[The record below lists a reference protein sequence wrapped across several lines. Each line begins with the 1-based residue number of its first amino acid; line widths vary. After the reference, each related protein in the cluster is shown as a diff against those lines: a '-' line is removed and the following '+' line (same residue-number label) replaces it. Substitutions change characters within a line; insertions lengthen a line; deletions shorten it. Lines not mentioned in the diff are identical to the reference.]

1 MLKYQIYITIEILN
15 YTLTIDTETLLD
27 AFAFD
32 ILHFL
37 DNISVRIKTTFCLFY
52 VSTLSES

>member
-1 MLKYQIYITIEILN
+1 MLKYQSYITIELRNIEL
-15 YTLTIDTETLLD
+15 YIDTETLLD
-27 AFAFD
+27 AFAFN

-37 DNISVRIKTTFCLFY
+37 DNISVRIKTTFCMFY